1 MAGIRNIAALSGDI
15 RFGLRYRMDTDS
27 SAATGLVSWRGRLT
41 PTIGANV
48 GLSGILTHR
57 NDRVSGAITT
67 SLGSDFD
74 LPYGHRLGLDGQLR
88 LQGNGHHAASIAASY
103 TVPFSIPTGRI
114 AGRGDVHGRLVT
126 ADGEPVPGVEIR
138 IGRAGVIT
146 NEDGAFTVIGLPAGQ
161 HTLLAPTGVEAMVA
175 QPQFPT

>member
-1 MAGIRNIAALSGDI
+1 
-15 RFGLRYRMDTDS
+15 
-27 SAATGLVSWRGRLT
+27 
-41 PTIGANV
+41 
-48 GLSGILTHR
+48 
-57 NDRVSGAITT
+57 VSGAVST
-67 SLGSDFD
+67 SLGSTFT
-74 LPYGHRLGLDGQLR
+74 LPHNHRLGINGQVR
-88 LQGNGHHAASIAASY
+88 LQGNGNHTASVALSY

-175 QPQFPT
+175 QPQFP